1 MNEKNDFSSVCSPGT
16 PWWRTATWRVRLSA
30 GQSSRLSA
38 PHISM
43 NIRYVVYGPAI
54 PNHARF
60 VLQPPNESS
69 KIVLYSAHPINISCA
84 CNHQILK
91 LSMPSHVRLLVEDAC
106 LAENWLASTFQVY
119 HRLLQEDVVD
129 RGIVKVTPC
138 HSHHVL
144 LQVEDD
150 VVDCNTI
157 QDEKCEAETIGYTTQ
172 NKCTKWPRYIEEDC

>member
-1 MNEKNDFSSVCSPGT
+1 MLPHFKYTTGCSKKT
-16 PWWRTATWRVRLSA
+16 TYWIA
-30 GQSSRLSA
+30 
-38 PHISM
+38 
-43 NIRYVVYGPAI
+43 
-54 PNHARF
+54 
-60 VLQPPNESS
+60 
-69 KIVLYSAHPINISCA
+69 
-84 CNHQILK
+84 K
-91 LSMPSHVRLLVEDAC
+91 LIAKH
-106 LAENWLASTFQVY
+106 
-119 HRLLQEDVVD
+119 VVD